1 MSSIPQ
7 VSVVVPMRNE
17 SANVGPL
24 ATRVAAAFADS
35 SFSPIEIILVD
46 DGSTD
51 DTWQQ
56 ILLARR
62 DLSNLRAVRHAASVG
77 QSAALWTGFKASR
90 ADIIATLD
98 GDLQNDPGDLPRLLK
113 QLQDCD
119 MVCGVR
125 GKRADNFVR
134 RASSQIA
141 RSARKLV
148 LGVDFADAGCNL
160 RVLRRS
166 VLETL
171 PAFDGIHRFMPILAH
186 NAGAIV
192 KEVAVA
198 HHPRLQGKSKYGV
211 WNRLGRGVCDLLM
224 VRWFLKRQIGRT
236 TGRNQ
241 TGLNRL
247 AAEKLAPSSNIAATL

>member
-1 MSSIPQ
+1 MSSMPQ

-17 SANVGPL
+17 SANVQPL
-24 ATRVAAAFADS
+24 AARVAAAFADS
-35 SFSPIEIILVD
+35 SFSPMELILVD

-62 DLSNLRAVRHAASVG
+62 ELAHLRAVRHAASVG

-90 ADIIATLD
+90 AELIATLD
-98 GDLQNDPGDLPRLLK
+98 GDLQNDPADLPRMLK

-125 GKRADNFVR
+125 ARRADNFVR

-141 RSARKLV
+141 RSARKWV

-160 RVLRRS
+160 RVFRRS

-192 KEVAVA
+192 KEVAVV
-198 HHPRLQGKSKYGV
+198 HHPRTEGKSKYGV
-211 WNRLGRGVCDLLM
+211 WNRLGRGLCDLLM

-236 TGRNQ
+236 STRTQ
-241 TGLNRL
+241 PGLNPL
-247 AAEKLAPSSNIAATL
+247 AAEKLAPSSNIAAIL